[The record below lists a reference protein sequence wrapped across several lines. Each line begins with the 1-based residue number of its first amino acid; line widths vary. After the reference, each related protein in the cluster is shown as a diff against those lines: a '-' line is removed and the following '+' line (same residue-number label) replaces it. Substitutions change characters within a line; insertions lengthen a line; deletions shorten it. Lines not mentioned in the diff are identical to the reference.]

1 MQFVGVYTQLKK
13 IRARKNESTRSNKSN
28 VRLIKSW
35 CEGCCIPND
44 INTHNNNNNARILG
58 SYIKH
63 QYLEYQ
69 LYIFQ
74 LCKLFTSYYYYSR
87 KKNWDYKVFQPLST
101 PQSSHIVE
109 KQSSS
114 FWKPKFSMYHLIK
127 GWKSRLQEFRLQNF
141 PEQVIIH
148 QTLNYPRAST

>member
-1 MQFVGVYTQLKK
+1 MVNLNRAEPRIQIQVRFWSEFNRKQKFDNGDDELHRLYACNLLGFTHKLKK

-87 KKNWDYKVFQPLST
+87 KKTETTKYFNHYALPS
-101 PQSSHIVE
+101 PHI
-109 KQSSS
+109 
-114 FWKPKFSMYHLIK
+114 L
-127 GWKSRLQEFRLQNF
+127 
-141 PEQVIIH
+141 
-148 QTLNYPRAST
+148 